1 MVEILKELKADLAK
15 VSADN
20 IALKK
25 DLEDKVAELEKSI
38 EESAATR
45 KKDFED
51 TKVSDRVVDKAV
63 ADGKDLYFK
72 AAILGRDIT
81 SFENFKDVANVIE
94 KALTPSSITNWLD
107 EAFSKDI
114 VEALENE
121 LQVAALFNK
130 VVVPNGVES
139 LSIPSRTG
147 NLTSYLIAAGA
158 DAIESA
164 VTAGKINM
172 KPVKFKTLTAIADE
186 STDEAVTAVLA
197 LSKQELTKSLA
208 RAVENAIV
216 MGDTAIA
223 DANDT
228 NKAYDGVLKIGRGAA
243 VDAGG
248 DALTEADILTAR
260 AGLGVAGVSPDDLVF
275 IVNSTQ
281 YIKMLGMGVVKT
293 MDTFGANATLVKGS
307 LGKIWGID
315 VMVSDY
321 IPNDLETTGA
331 TNTGTGTTT
340 AGILLNKSLF
350 LRSERQSGI
359 VSKSDTNIT
368 ADTTLLAASYSNYF
382 ANMAVGQTSAVAIV
396 NILP

>member
-1 MVEILKELKADLAK
+1 MVKILKELKEDLAK

-20 IALKK
+20 VALKK

-38 EESAATR
+38 EEASTKR

-51 TKVSDRVVDKAV
+51 TKVSDRVLDKAIE
-63 ADGKDLYFK
+63 DGKDLYFK
-72 AAILGRDIT
+72 SAILNRDLE
-81 SFENFKDVANVIE
+81 SFSSFKDVAGIIE
-94 KALTPSSITNWLD
+94 KALVPSNITNWLD
-107 EAFSKDI
+107 EAFSKDV

-186 STDEAVTAVLA
+186 SSEEAVTAVLA

-216 MGDTAIA
+216 MGDTTIA
-223 DANDT
+223 DGNDT
-228 NKAYDGVLKIGRGAA
+228 NKAYDGLFKIGKASSI
-243 VDAGG
+243 DAGG
-248 DALTEADILTAR
+248 VALTEAMILAAR
-260 AGLGVAGVSPDDLVF
+260 AGLGIAGVNPNDLVF
-275 IVNSTQ
+275 VVNSVQ
-281 YIKMLGMGVVKT
+281 YIKLLGMGLVKT
-293 MDTFGANATLVKGS
+293 MDTFGADATIVKGS
-307 LGKIWGID
+307 LGKVWGID
-315 VMVSDY
+315 IMVSDY
-321 IPNDLETTGA
+321 IPSTLTAAGVNDGTGA
-331 TNTGTGTTT
+331 TT
-340 AGILLNKSLF
+340 AGVLLNKSLF
-350 LRSERQSGI
+350 LRSERQKGV

-382 ANMAVGQTSAVAIV
+382 ANMAVGQTSAVTII